1 MTTATINFDQPTL
14 FKEGRFTR
22 DTPSAPGQDRTSTPP
37 QPSNEPRT
45 PAPRTNRSRVEPKR
59 RTPAPTDRSPNEPA
73 ARAPSDRSPIE
84 PLAPAERPGE
94 PRSATADA
102 HDPRGGLT
110 LDDVLS
116 AAWDGLAAHTS
127 VTCPVCS
134 GSMVPRY
141 GSGPQ
146 PVGGRCKRCGS
157 TLG

>member
-22 DTPSAPGQDRTSTPP
+22 DTPASQRHD
-37 QPSNEPRT
+37 
-45 PAPRTNRSRVEPKR
+45 
-59 RTPAPTDRSPNEPA
+59 A
-73 ARAPSDRSPIE
+73 ATAPSPERIVVPDAGRRAGTV
-84 PLAPAERPGE
+84 PLHGPAEAGVVRDGE
-94 PRSATADA
+94 TPR
-102 HDPRGGLT
+102 R

-116 AAWDGLAAHTS
+116 AAWDGLAAHSS

-141 GSGPQ
+141 GSGAQ

>member
-22 DTPSAPGQDRTSTPP
+22 DTPSAPDQDRAPTPP
-37 QPSNEPRT
+37 QRSSEPPTTAPPS
-45 PAPRTNRSRVEPKR
+45 A
-59 RTPAPTDRSPNEPA
+59 RSPAEPA
-73 ARAPSDRSPIE
+73 T
-84 PLAPAERPGE
+84 PAERVDV
-94 PRSATADA
+94 PRSAPAHA
-102 HDPRGGLT
+102 HDARGGLT

-134 GSMVPRY
+134 GSMAPRY

-146 PVGGRCKRCGS
+146 PVGGRCRRCGS